1 MTRRRVVVTGIGLLS
16 PLGTSPSELHAA
28 LLSGASAL
36 KEITLFDTERLRV
49 RRGGEV
55 EFDPGDF
62 LGRANFRPIDR
73 TGRLS
78 IVATHLAL
86 AESGWDEESRAGR
99 ELCLVLGTTFG
110 SVRTIAEFDRR
121 AVEAGPKYAKPFEFA
136 NSVINAA
143 AGQTAIWFGLRGTNS
158 TVAGGAAASL
168 KALAYASDM
177 VRSGRAD
184 VVLAGGA
191 EELCFESFYGYHQ
204 AGLLAGAPHPHS
216 APGRPSPQGERG
228 AEEPCSIPFAAARN
242 GFSLGEGAVLFVL
255 EEAEAAAA
263 RGATVLAEVLGHAS
277 AFDPSRGADA
287 ESAAAA
293 IERTVTLALAD
304 AGCEAASID
313 ALSVGASGSV
323 AGDRQEAA
331 GLARALGGRA
341 AEVAVLA
348 VKGQLGES
356 LGASGALQTVALL
369 ESMRHGEAPGIA
381 GLDVVE
387 EGLPLASVTSENRRL
402 DMRRGLVHAS
412 SFDGSA
418 CALVIERT

>member
-1 MTRRRVVVTGIGLLS
+1 MTDKTRRRVVVTGIGLLS
-16 PLGTSPSELHAA
+16 PLGKSPAELHEA
-28 LLSGASAL
+28 LFAGANGL
-36 KEITLFDTERLRV
+36 KEVSLFETDGLWI
-49 RRGGEV
+49 RRGGEID
-55 EFDPGDF
+55 FDPRDF
-62 LGRANFRPIDR
+62 LGQANFRPVDR
-73 TGRLS
+73 TGRLA

-86 AESGWDEESRAGR
+86 AASGWDEESRAGR
-99 ELCLVLGTTFG
+99 ELGLALGTTFG

-158 TVAGGAAASL
+158 TVAGGAAAGL
-168 KALAYASDM
+168 KALAYATDM

-204 AGLLAGAPHPHS
+204 TGLLAGAGPPHP
-216 APGRPSPQGERG
+216 Q
-228 AEEPCSIPFAAARN
+228 PCPIPFAAARN
-242 GFSLGEGAVLFVL
+242 GFSLGEGAALLVL
-255 EEAEAAAA
+255 EEAEAATA
-263 RGATVLAEVLGHAS
+263 RGATILAEVLGHAS
-277 AFDPSRGADA
+277 AFDPSRGKDA

-293 IERTVTLALAD
+293 VGRTVALALAD

-313 ALSVGASGSV
+313 VLSTGANGSV
-323 AGDRQEAA
+323 VGDRYEAA
-331 GLARALGGRA
+331 GLARALGGRS
-341 AEVAVLA
+341 AEVPVLA

-356 LGASGALQTVALL
+356 LGASGAFQTVALL
-369 ESMRHGEAPGIA
+369 ESMRRGEAPGIA
-381 GLDVVE
+381 GLDEVE
-387 EGLPLASVTSENRRL
+387 KGLPLASATSESRRL